1 MRAGVRTKSG
11 PVTVIRLATD
21 LDHPRLGIVA
31 GRRLGNAV
39 TRNRVKRRVRA
50 AAAEANLEPASDY
63 VIVPTAAA
71 ATVSFEELVTAI
83 GTAARPDGRKT

>member
-21 LDHPRLGIVA
+21 LDHPRMGIVA

-39 TRNRVKRRVRA
+39 TRNRVKRRIRA
-50 AAAEANLEPASDY
+50 AAAEANLDPGSDY
-63 VIVPTAAA
+63 VIVPTPAA
-71 ATVSFEELVTAI
+71 ATASFEVLVAAI
-83 GTAARPDGRKT
+83 EQAARPKGRHT

>member
-31 GRRLGNAV
+31 GGRLGNAV

-50 AAAEANLEPASDY
+50 AAAAANLDPASDY

-71 ATVSFEELVTAI
+71 ATVPFQDLVAAI
-83 GTAARPDGRKT
+83 VAGARPDGRTT

>member
-39 TRNRVKRRVRA
+39 TRNRVKRRIRA
-50 AAAEANLEPASDY
+50 AAAEANLDPASDY

-71 ATVSFEELVTAI
+71 ATIPFEDLVVAI
-83 GTAARPDGRKT
+83 AAAARTDGRQT

>member
-39 TRNRVKRRVRA
+39 TRNRVKRRIRA
-50 AAAEANLEPASDY
+50 AAADANLDPADY
-63 VIVPTAAA
+63 VIVPAAAA
-71 ATVSFEELVTAI
+71 ATVAFDDLVAAI
-83 GTAARPDGRKT
+83 GAAARANGRQT

>member
-31 GRRLGNAV
+31 GRRLGGAV
-39 TRNRVKRRVRA
+39 TRNRVKRRIRA
-50 AAAEANLEPASDY
+50 AATEANLDPGSDY
-63 VIVPTAAA
+63 VIVPTSAA
-71 ATVSFEELVTAI
+71 ATVAFVDLVAAI
-83 GTAARPDGRKT
+83 MAAARPDGRQM